1 MRILILGDT
10 GLIGKAL
17 VHVLKDHEII
27 GLSRSSDKQVYE
39 HIVFDLETDSILPI
53 LNQVKADLI
62 ISATRGDFDKQIA
75 CHDMIIHYAKQHTIP
90 VHFYSTANA
99 FDGIKDK
106 IHGEM
111 DQPLAESP
119 YGQYKIKVEE
129 KLVSLKNFLIIRL
142 PIVFGADSPRVQDI
156 LKHQTSKESMTV
168 YNPIELSLAT
178 DQYIA
183 QTHKQLIEQSFKG
196 IVHITSADT
205 ISMVDFYKLF
215 LNDQLNIVTVDKQNF
230 ALTTHNPCILENPLY
245 IKDVVSMIQNTL
257 STSSTK

>member
-1 MRILILGDT
+1 MKILILGDT

-17 VHVLKDHEII
+17 VCALKDHEII
-27 GLSRSSDKQVYE
+27 GLSRSSEEQVYE

-53 LNQVKADLI
+53 LNQVNADLI
-62 ISATRGDFDKQIA
+62 ISATRGNFDKQIA
-75 CHDMIIHYAKQHTIP
+75 CHDTIIHYAKQHAIP

-106 IHGEM
+106 MHGET

-129 KLVSLKNFLIIRL
+129 KLKALKNFLIIRL
-142 PIVFGADSPRVQDI
+142 PMVFGADSPRVKDI
-156 LKHQTSKESMTV
+156 LKHQAGKEAMTV
-168 YNPIELSLAT
+168 YDPIELSLAT

-183 QTHKQLIEQSFKG
+183 QTHKHLIEQSIKG
-196 IVHITSADT
+196 IVHITSVDT

-215 LNDQLNIVTVDKQNF
+215 LKDQLNIVSVDKQNF
-230 ALTTHNPCILENPLY
+230 ALTSHNPYILENPLY
-245 IKDVVSMIQNTL
+245 IKDVVSMIQSAL
-257 STSSTK
+257 